1 MKKLCTIFIALFLG
15 IVMAFGAVGCNADSS
30 EFQKKIDDLQSQ
42 IAELEDKLGER
53 DATIEE
59 LNEQIKKQEEK
70 IEQLEKELE
79 EEKMNGKEPVGSLY
93 TLQEAYDNGWLTQEE
108 LLSIAY
114 YHHSQ
119 TLGSN
124 SSLTFNTE
132 LMGENFQP
140 IEKSPETLSTLLNN
154 TIRQTV
160 LNDLN
165 NEFDSNSFELKQ
177 IYIGAYYGAYNG
189 GVAVIILYSR
199 GDDIALNDVIHE
211 DVVANVTFYY
221 SAYTV
226 FFHTVSYSLS
236 NTIMFY
242 KENK

>member
-1 MKKLCTIFIALFLG
+1 MNKLNKILIAL
-15 IVMAFGAVGCNADSS
+15 IVGFAMIFGMAGCNADYRKES
-30 EFQKKIDDLQSQ
+30 QDKNDDLQSTVT
-42 IAELEDKLGER
+42 GS
-53 DATIEE
+53 EE
-59 LNEQIKKQEEK
+59 GVEGGTENSPEN
-70 IEQLEKELE
+70 KES
-79 EEKMNGKEPVGSLY
+79 GGSLY
-93 TLQEAYDNGWLTQEE
+93 TLQEAYDNGWLTQAD

-119 TLGSN
+119 SLGSN

-199 GDDIALNDVIHE
+199 GDDIALNDVMRE

-226 FFHTVSYSLS
+226 FFRTVSYSLS
-236 NTIMFY
+236 NTIMFW
-242 KENK
+242 KENY